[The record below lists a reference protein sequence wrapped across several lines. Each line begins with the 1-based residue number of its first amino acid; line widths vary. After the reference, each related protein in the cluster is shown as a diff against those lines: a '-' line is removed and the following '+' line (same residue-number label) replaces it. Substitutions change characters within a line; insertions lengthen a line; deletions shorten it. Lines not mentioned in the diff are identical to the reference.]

1 METSR
6 YFDPVQFVIAEIQ
19 EDPTLI
25 ELWFDI
31 QRGWGSRENF
41 AFPDALF
48 LRALEEMQRN
58 PESGT
63 QNE

>member
-19 EDPTLI
+19 ADPTLV
-25 ELWFDI
+25 EQWLDI
-31 QRGWGSRENF
+31 LRGWEPRENF

-58 PESGT
+58 LESGT